1 MRINCTIKDRDA
13 IMLEVFYSIRLK
25 PYLLS
30 LLLSRKQTQIQ
41 SWKVLIVF
49 EEPGGRYSI
58 IRSEVLLQL
67 MILFKRYPQTRM
79 RGALSWKIV
88 AALTVGWG
96 GRIKSAQPEADGYH
110 LLCRRC
116 HRLHL
121 ESVKRYRCSQVGK
134 RRCSH
139 SQTASK

>member
-1 MRINCTIKDRDA
+1 
-13 IMLEVFYSIRLK
+13 MLEVFYSIRLK

-96 GRIKSAQPEADGYH
+96 GGASNRPS
-110 LLCRRC
+110 LR
-116 HRLHL
+116 
-121 ESVKRYRCSQVGK
+121 
-134 RRCSH
+134 
-139 SQTASK
+139 QTATTYCAADATVYT

>member
-1 MRINCTIKDRDA
+1 
-13 IMLEVFYSIRLK
+13 MLEVFYSIRLK

-88 AALTVGWG
+88 AALTVGG
-96 GRIKSAQPEADGYH
+96 ASNRPS
-110 LLCRRC
+110 LR
-116 HRLHL
+116 
-121 ESVKRYRCSQVGK
+121 
-134 RRCSH
+134 
-139 SQTASK
+139 QTATTYCAADATVYT